1 MFHFNLFVNLY
12 INYYYCFFSDEYTK
26 IIITFLYDNPW
37 TLKLASICIGVL
49 VIVLATIKCMQS
61 DEKEDKEDKED

>member
-1 MFHFNLFVNLY
+1 L
-12 INYYYCFFSDEYTK
+12 FFSDEYTK

-37 TLKLASICIGVL
+37 ILKLTSICIGVL

-61 DEKEDKEDKED
+61 DEIPEDKED